1 MLERKKKPS
10 GIARGQRTN
19 QLPLL
24 VQMHKEGQVSCRSLS
39 GAYSEAGKRLHSIS
53 RALSSRREIME
64 RCWGH
69 TLSHWPQAMQ
79 SEAFDR
85 SCSRRA

>member
-24 VQMHKEGQVSCRSLS
+24 VQMHKEGRVSCRSLS
-39 GAYSEAGKRLHSIS
+39 GAYSEAGKRLHSS
-53 RALSSRREIME
+53 REMME

-69 TLSHWPQAMQ
+69 TLSHWPQATQ